1 MLQTLQNTNLSWDL
15 SGSPVYEAGSELEFM
30 LTMKAPGAGRYYLLG
45 ALYDT
50 SGNYI
55 GDTLFGVLVPEGSND
70 AVNNQSYASLW
81 DMNIDEEKSLPCRFT
96 FNTSNV
102 ILGLFL
108 LKMVGNEL
116 SMESDELVASVSVPL
131 SSPVPPPPV
140 TLPSL
145 FMPVLV
151 VGVMGFWMYQLGRMR

>member
-15 SGSPVYEAGSELEFM
+15 PGAPVYEAGSELEFT

-45 ALYDT
+45 ALYDS

-55 GDTLFGVLVPEGSND
+55 SDTLFGVLVAEGSSDGMNSH
-70 AVNNQSYASLW
+70 SYTSLW
-81 DMNIDEEKSLPCRFT
+81 DMKADEEKILPCRFT
-96 FNTSNV
+96 FNTSDV

-116 SMESDELVASVSVPL
+116 SLASDELVASVSSTL
-131 SSPVPPPPV
+131 SFPVPPPPV

-145 FMPVLV
+145 LMPVMV
-151 VGVMGFWMYQLGRMR
+151 VGVMGF